1 MRHQGNHADD
11 SYTIIGE
18 KDEAG
23 NPVVGAAVT
32 VTVTAPQ
39 GSNYEGSASTTFR
52 VIDNDK
58 NISKTTIK
66 VNLQVYTGSPVEL
79 KKEDIAGITMKIK
92 GEKVSLTPDDFEITG
107 YTNNAK
113 KGTAKVT
120 IHGLREYGGTKIVTF
135 KINAQPMSGR

>member
-79 KKEDIAGITMKIK
+79 KKEDIAEITMKIK

-120 IHGLREYGGTKIVTF
+120 IHGLREYGGTKIVNF